1 VNILIEELRVPVETE
16 RVNRSCSC
24 RSGVVQTVTV
34 LVKLFIEGTKW
45 LKRPCD
51 IVKALVLSI
60 EVMKVPVNAMKCRYA
75 DVLVL
80 IEVVRVPQRQR
91 E

>member
-1 VNILIEELRVPVETE
+1 MYVHTIHLCSAIFVTAVNILIEELRVPVETV

-24 RSGVVQTVTV
+24 RSGLVQTVTV

-51 IVKALVLSI
+51 IVK
-60 EVMKVPVNAMKCRYA
+60 C
-75 DVLVL
+75 
-80 IEVVRVPQRQR
+80 
-91 E
+91 